1 MVTNTLIIY
10 AVVAVLLVAWVLAII
25 LSVRRVLR
33 KERHAK
39 RSEDSS
45 QSNQK
50 NETISPMETQNKE
63 TYQTPAITVVEV
75 KIEGLVC
82 LSPRDIYENDEY
94 NPFGG

>member
-1 MVTNTLIIY
+1 
-10 AVVAVLLVAWVLAII
+10 
-25 LSVRRVLR
+25 
-33 KERHAK
+33 
-39 RSEDSS
+39 
-45 QSNQK
+45 
-50 NETISPMETQNKE
+50 METQNKE